1 MFRLATVSACLLAVL
16 MPLAGVLFVMA
27 AEPSPPHSDA
37 VKAKKN
43 FDDGNFRDAYQTYRH
58 LSLTPGLSGAEAGGH
73 LEMAVACLQRLQQL
87 GEIDKLLHEFVVI
100 NNSDWRRLWRAATV
114 LESTPHFGVIVAGE
128 FIRGNARGG
137 GSYVDVNE
145 RDRVQSLMWMNAA
158 RQQIPADA
166 DGKLKAD
173 FFRDFAAQ
181 LLDQSE
187 GAWKLQVLTDLETLP
202 DYPEGSMRRFGRFG
216 GYRAPN
222 RTPVDAEGNP
232 IFYAIPESF
241 DAAKSDGERWRWCL
255 SQIVA
260 ADADRQDAVKL
271 EYANFLLSQFGV
283 ATLRE
288 AGVFLPEAKDSL
300 TREEGIWS
308 LSGLSDDETIA
319 QLATGPKRFK
329 LPADANF
336 IKLFREVADGKSE
349 STAGVALSSLAQ
361 VYLNRQQY
369 PKAAEILKESLKRFP
384 NEADGR
390 NAQLKQIEGNWGD
403 FEPRQNVAAGKP
415 AQVDYRFRNGTSVEF
430 TAFRLKVPEL
440 IADIQAYLE
449 SRPAEVDWEKIQ
461 IEQIGMQIVN
471 KGESKY
477 LGEKVATW
485 SMKLEPRE
493 KHFDRRISVT
503 TPLQKAGAYLVTA
516 KMADGNISRIVMWV
530 EDTAIVKKRV
540 AKGSLY
546 YVADAVTGAPVADAQ
561 IDFFGWKHQRTS
573 ERGGRGFQ
581 VVTSKFAKKTDANG
595 LVTVDP
601 ALLLPEYQWI
611 AIARSAAGRYAYL
624 GFNHVWFNPFSD
636 IRDVSSRAYI
646 ITDRPVYRPEQKV
659 QYKVWVRRADYSKD
673 DRGLFAN
680 KPFTVKLIDPLGNEV
695 FKKNLTT
702 DEFGA
707 IQSEHALPK
716 NAKLGQYQI
725 EVSNGKD
732 VSQFLGFRVE
742 EYKKPEFEVTVESP
756 ETPVQLGD
764 KITAKIQAKY
774 YYGAPVTQGTVKL
787 KVERS
792 AKVSKW
798 FPVDSWD
805 WLYGNGYW
813 WFAPQ
818 SNWHPGFHRWGCI
831 VPPIGFNIDPPELVI
846 DQEVQIGPDGTV
858 SVEID
863 TSLAKELHGDEDHEY
878 TITAEVTD
886 ASRRTIVGSGN
897 VLVSREPYKVT
908 VWTNR
913 GYYNVGD
920 AIQAEFKARSLD
932 GKGIKGSGKLE
943 LLKLSYPEGKL
954 VETSVQVWDLETD
967 ADGSAKQMIK
977 ASEPGQYRLS
987 YKMQTATDAPVIEG
1001 GHLFVI
1007 RGEGFDGSQFQFGD
1021 LELIADKKTYAPGEN
1036 VQLMVNTNRSGATV
1050 LLFVRSVN
1058 GVAAKEPQ
1066 VLKLSGKSEI
1076 VEIPVEAKD
1085 MPNFYVEAL
1094 TISQGEIFNL
1104 SRELVVPPEKRIL
1117 NIEVLPSNAKYLPGQ
1132 EAEIQLKVTDAQGN
1146 PFAGNLVISVYDR
1159 AVEYISGGSNVE
1171 EIKAFFWGWKRLH
1184 HINKEDNLTH
1194 WSTLLRKT
1202 GEVIMEN
1209 LGVFGDQVADMP
1221 EAMTMDAAP
1230 GMAGG
1235 MGGGIGGGFG
1245 RQMRG
1250 APQMMEKGMNF
1261 AAPMPAAAPMAPAAA
1276 DAAGGDTPVQPTI
1289 RSEFADTA
1297 FWKTDVTSDSNGLA
1311 KVTFKMP
1318 ENLSSWKIRTWG
1330 MGAGTVVGEGTAEVV
1345 TAKNIIVR
1353 LQAPRFFVE
1362 RDEVVLS
1369 AVVHNYLPTE
1379 KEVTVQL
1386 ELDGD
1391 TLSLITDELAVTG
1404 VKELSVRVNVPAG
1417 GEHRVDWTVK
1427 AVQAGIATVTMKALT
1442 NEESDAMQMKF
1453 PVKVHGI
1460 SKTESFAGVIRP
1472 DQNTGKVEFS
1482 VPSERI
1488 AEQTRLE
1495 VRYSPTVAGAMVD
1508 ALPYLVDYSY
1518 GCTEQTLNRFVPTVI
1533 THHLLK
1539 TMGVNLKEIQE
1550 KRTNLNAQQLGDA
1563 AERAKQWKRFDRN
1576 PVFDDAEVQLMVEIG
1591 VRDLASMQNSDGG
1604 WGWFSGYRERSWPHT
1619 TAVIVHGFQQAVKSG
1634 VAIPLDVLNKG
1645 VQWLV
1650 RSQDEEVKLL
1660 QEGERHAKDPKRT
1673 EKYRSQAS
1681 NIDAL
1686 VFHVLVEAGIKNEE
1700 MQRFLYRDR
1709 VHLSLYSQAL
1719 MGLAFH
1725 QLGAI
1730 EQRDMVIRN
1739 IDQFVKVDEENQTAF
1754 IDLPNS
1760 NDWWFWYGSR
1770 TEANAFYLKLL
1781 TKVDAKSTK
1790 ASQLAKY
1797 LINNRRNGTYWNNT
1811 RDTAYAIEALAEFAM
1826 ASGESQPNF
1835 TVEVWLDGELKKS
1848 VEITAKDLFTFDN
1861 VFVVEGEALAAGK
1874 HTLELKRK
1882 PLGDEKSAVGPL
1894 YYNAY
1899 LTNFTKEDNITATGL
1914 EIKVGRKYYK
1924 LVEDKSATST
1934 VAGSRGQA
1942 IDQKVKK
1949 YTRHQLAGLE
1959 AVVSGDLVEIELE
1972 IDSKNDYEYVIF
1984 EDAKA
1989 AGCEPVDLQSGY
2001 TEGGLG
2007 AYVEFRDD
2015 RVVFFLRELKR
2026 GKHSVKYRVRAEIP
2040 GKFSAL
2046 PTVAEGMYAPELKA
2060 NSDEFKLKILDK

>member
-1 MFRLATVSACLLAVL
+1 
-16 MPLAGVLFVMA
+16 MA
-27 AEPSPPHSDA
+27 AEPQPPQTDA
-37 VKAKKN
+37 RKARQN

-58 LSLTPGLSGAEAGGH
+58 LSLTPGSAGAESGEH
-73 LEMAVACLQRLQQL
+73 LSMAVSCLQQLQRL
-87 GEIDKLLHEFVVI
+87 GEIDKLLQEFVAI
-100 NNSDWRRLWRAATV
+100 DNTDWRRLWKAATV
-114 LESTPHFGVIVAGE
+114 LDSVPHFGVIVAGE
-128 FIRGNARGG
+128 FVRGNARGG
-137 GSYVDVNE
+137 GSYVEVE
-145 RDRVQSLMWMNAA
+145 ARDRVQSLMWMNAA
-158 RQQIPADA
+158 RQKIPGDA
-166 DGKLKAD
+166 DGKIKAD
-173 FFRDFAAQ
+173 FFHEFAAQ

-202 DYPEGSMRRFGRFG
+202 DYPEGTGRRFGRFG
-216 GYRAPN
+216 GYRSQN
-222 RTPVDAEGNP
+222 KTPVDADGNP

-241 DAAKSDGERWRWCL
+241 EAAKSDGERWRWCL
-255 SQIVA
+255 NQVVA
-260 ADADRQDAVKL
+260 ADATRQDAVKL

-283 ATLRE
+283 GTLRD
-288 AGVFLPEAKDSL
+288 AGIFLPEAKDSL
-300 TREEGIWS
+300 TKEEGIWS
-308 LSGLSDDETIA
+308 LTGLSDDETIA

-349 STAGVALSSLAQ
+349 GTAGAALNSLVQ
-361 VYLNRQQY
+361 IYLNRQQY
-369 PKAAEILKESLKRFP
+369 PKATGVLKESLKRFP
-384 NEADGR
+384 KDADGR
-390 NAQLKQIEGNWGD
+390 AAQLKQIEGNWGD

-449 SRPAEVDWEKIQ
+449 SRPAQVEWERIQ

-471 KGESKY
+471 EGKSKY
-477 LGEKVATW
+477 LGEKVASW
-485 SMKLEPRE
+485 SLKLEPRE
-493 KHFDRRISVT
+493 KHFDKRITVT
-503 TPLQKAGAYLVTA
+503 TPLQKAGAYLVSA

-540 AKGSLY
+540 ASGSLY
-546 YVADAVTGAPVADAQ
+546 YVADAVTGEPVADAQ
-561 IDFFGWKHQRTS
+561 IDFFGWKQQR
-573 ERGGRGFQ
+573 EMGRGRGEFQ
-581 VVTSKFAKKTDANG
+581 VVTSKFAKKTNASG
-595 LVTVDP
+595 LATVDP
-601 ALLLPEYQWI
+601 ALMLPEYQWI
-611 AIARSAAGRYAYL
+611 AVARSAAGRYAYL
-624 GFNHVWFNPFSD
+624 GFSHVWFNSFRD
-636 IRDVSSRAYI
+636 IRDVSSSAYI

-659 QYKVWVRRADYSKD
+659 QYKVWVRRADYGKD
-673 DRGLFAN
+673 NRGLYAD
-680 KPFTVKLIDPLGNEV
+680 KPFTVKLIDPQGNEV

-707 IQSEHALPK
+707 IQAEHLLPK

-732 VSQFLGFRVE
+732 ISQFLGFRVE
-742 EYKKPEFEVTVESP
+742 EYKKPEFEVTIESP
-756 ETPVQLGD
+756 DTPVQLGE
-764 KITAKIQAKY
+764 KVSAKVQAKY
-774 YYGAPVTQGTVKL
+774 YYGAPVTQGTVKV

-798 FPVDSWD
+798 FPLDPWD

-813 WFAPQ
+813 WFAP
-818 SNWHPGFHRWGCI
+818 NATWHPGFHRWGCI
-831 VPPIGFNIDPPELVI
+831 IPPIGFNVDPPELVI
-846 DQEVQIGPDGTV
+846 DQEVQIGPDGTATI
-858 SVEID
+858 EID

-886 ASRRTIVGSGN
+886 ASRRTIVGSGK

-920 AIQAEFKARSLD
+920 SIQADLKARSLD
-932 GKGIKGSGKLE
+932 GKGIKGFGKLE

-967 ADGSAKQMIK
+967 AEGSATQTIK
-977 ASEPGQYRLS
+977 ASEAGQYRLS
-987 YKMQTATDAPVIEG
+987 YKMQTAADAPVIEG

-1007 RGEGFDGSQFQFGD
+1007 RGEGFDGSQFRFGD
-1021 LELIADKKTYAPGEN
+1021 LELVAEKKTYAPGET
-1036 VQLMVNTNRSGATV
+1036 VRLMLNTNRTGATV

-1066 VLKLSGKSEI
+1066 ILKLSGKSEI

-1094 TISQGEIFNL
+1094 TISHGEIFNL
-1104 SRELVVPPEKRIL
+1104 SRELMVPPEKRVL
-1117 NIEVLPSNAKYLPGQ
+1117 NVEVLPSNEKYLPGQ

-1146 PFAGNLVISVYDR
+1146 PFAGSLVVSVYDR
-1159 AVEYISGGSNVE
+1159 AVEYISGGSNIE
-1171 EIKAFFWGWKRLH
+1171 EIKSFFWGWKRLH

-1209 LGVFGDQVADMP
+1209 LGVFGDQVADMG
-1221 EAMTMDAAP
+1221 EIAVMDAAP
-1230 GMAGG
+1230 SVGGG
-1235 MGGGIGGGFG
+1235 MGGGMGGGGFG
-1245 RQMRG
+1245 RHMRG
-1250 APQMMEKGMNF
+1250 APQMMEKSLNYAAPGAPMPT
-1261 AAPMPAAAPMAPAAA
+1261 AAPMAAA
-1276 DAAGGDTPVQPTI
+1276 DAAGGDAPVQPMI

-1297 FWKTDVTSDSNGLA
+1297 FWKADLTSDSNGLA

-1330 MGAGTVVGEGTAEVV
+1330 MGADTVVGEGTADVV

-1369 AVVHNYLPTE
+1369 AVVHNYLATE

-1386 ELDGD
+1386 DLEGE
-1391 TLSLITDELAVTG
+1391 TLSLITDASALTG
-1404 VKELSVRVNVPAG
+1404 NKEPSVRVTVPAG
-1417 GEHRVDWTVK
+1417 GETRVDWTVK
-1427 AVQAGIATVTMKALT
+1427 ATQAGIATVTMKALT

-1472 DQNTGKVEFS
+1472 DQNSGKVEFA

-1508 ALPYLVDYSY
+1508 ALPYLVDYPY

-1576 PVFDDAEVQLMVEIG
+1576 PVFDDAEVQLMVETGI
-1591 VRDLASMQNSDGG
+1591 RDLASMQNSDGG
-1604 WGWFSGYRERSWPHT
+1604 WGWFSGYKERSWPHT
-1619 TAVIVHGFQQAVKSG
+1619 TAVIVHGFQQAAKSD
-1634 VAIPLDVLNKG
+1634 VAIPQDVLSKG
-1645 VQWLV
+1645 VQWLA
-1650 RSQDEEVKLL
+1650 RAQEAEVALL

-1673 EKYRSQAS
+1673 GKYRSQAS
-1681 NIDAL
+1681 DIDAL
-1686 VFHVLVEAGIKNEE
+1686 VFQVLVESGVKNEE

-1709 VHLSLYSQAL
+1709 VKLSLYSQAL
-1719 MGLAFH
+1719 IGLAFH
-1725 QLGAI
+1725 ELGAF

-1739 IDQFVKVDEENQTAF
+1739 IDQFVKIDEENQTAF
-1754 IDLPNS
+1754 IDLPNN

-1770 TEANAFYLKLL
+1770 TESNAFYLKLL
-1781 TKVDAKSTK
+1781 TKVNAKSTK

-1811 RDTAYAIEALAEFAM
+1811 RDTAYAIEALAEFAI
-1826 ASGESQPNF
+1826 ASGESRPHF
-1835 TVEVWLDGELKKS
+1835 AVEVWLDGELKKS
-1848 VEITAKDLFTFDN
+1848 VKITPNDLFTFDN
-1861 VFVVEGEALAAGK
+1861 AFVVEGEALAAGK

-1882 PLGDEKSAVGPL
+1882 PLSEEKSAVGPL

-1914 EIKVGRKYYK
+1914 EIRVGRKFFK

-1949 YTRHQLAGLE
+1949 YTRHELARLE
-1959 AVVSGDLVEIELE
+1959 DVVSGDLVEIELE

-2046 PTVAEGMYAPELKA
+2046 PTIAEGMYAPELKA
-2060 NSDEFKLKILDK
+2060 NSDEFKLKIQDK